1 MGNPNRAAWKPPHAV
16 SPIALLSGATAAST
30 TLETLSS
37 RVLAVFLFTIFS
49 RVFEVKLTGLH
60 IPGLEYRS
68 LLLFLLL
75 TAAFVKAFR
84 DPIGKCILGFT
95 AFFLLAI
102 PFSVWPGGSF
112 QEFMNGWL
120 FPFIAYAAA
129 AALVPDFDKY
139 RQAAKAMALAL
150 FVLSVICETMG
161 TTQDGRLF
169 LDAGRYSNPNEMAQA
184 MLLGMPFVWACY
196 SQGRSMVGKI
206 FGALALLLMLY
217 VISRTGSRGALIS
230 IVLIVTCMFLRSS
243 LLGKIEVAIGV
254 GLMMLVAVLTLS
266 SDLKARYQTFFSE
279 DAAEDTDQPVNAV
292 MLDNAVSSADSRKQ
306 MFKESVILTLRHPL
320 LGVGPG
326 MFAVAENDMAQAQGK
341 RKGSWVGTHNTFTQ
355 VSSECGIP
363 AFGFY
368 AAVVALSFQKTYRLY
383 RRTKDSP
390 ELKDIS
396 MQALGLN
403 YSLMA
408 YIVTGLFIHAAYN
421 SLLPILAGLTV
432 SLARTAEPVLAA
444 GGAGGAYHFP
454 RQSALGVAKRWPA
467 R

>member
-1 MGNPNRAAWKPPHAV
+1 VPLTPADQ
-16 SPIALLSGATAAST
+16 LSGHPAALST
-30 TLETLSS
+30 VPPTTIEALSS
-37 RVLAVFLFTIFS
+37 RILVVFLFSIFS

-75 TAAFVKAFR
+75 TGAFVKAYQ

-95 AFFLLAI
+95 AFFVLAI
-102 PFSVWPGGSF
+102 PFSVWPGGSV

-120 FPFIAYAAA
+120 FSFIVFAAA
-129 AALVPDFDKY
+129 AALVPDFNQY
-139 RQAAKAMALAL
+139 RKAAKASALAF

-169 LDAGRYSNPNEMAQA
+169 LDTGRYSNPNEIAEA

-206 FGALALLLMLY
+206 FGAVSLLLMLY
-217 VISRTGSRGALIS
+217 VISRTGSRGAMIALA
-230 IVLIVTCMFLRSS
+230 VIVTCMFLRSS
-243 LLGKIEVAIGV
+243 LVGKIKVAIGV
-254 GLMMLVAVLTLS
+254 GLLLLIAALTLS
-266 SDLKARYQTFFSE
+266 GDLKARYQTFFSE
-279 DAAEDTDQPVNAV
+279 DTEENADQPVNAV
-292 MLDNAVSSADSRKQ
+292 MLDSAVSSADQREQ
-306 MFKESVILTLRHPL
+306 MFKESLILTLQHPL

-326 MFAVAENDMAQAQGK
+326 MFEVAENDMARAQGK
-341 RKGSWVGTHNTFTQ
+341 RKGAWIGTHNTFTQ

-368 AAVVALSFQKTYRLY
+368 VAVVALSFRKTYRLY
-383 RRTKDSP
+383 LRTKDSP
-390 ELKDIS
+390 GFKDIS
-396 MQALGLN
+396 TQALGLN

-408 YIVTGLFIHAAYN
+408 YIVTGFFIHTAYTA
-421 SLLPILAGLTV
+421 LLPILAGLAV

-444 GGAGGAYHFP
+444 GGGGGSHDF
-454 RQSALGVAKRWPA
+454 RQQSGLRVAEPWRAL
-467 R
+467 